1 MKMLIYNEDNDDKYY
16 PNYDEYYQNDAKYHQ
31 NDDKYYPNDDDQ
43 PFPAEH
49 GEG

>member
-1 MKMLIYNEDNDDKYY
+1 MKIMINIINKLDK
-16 PNYDEYYQNDAKYHQ
+16 YYQNDVKYHQ